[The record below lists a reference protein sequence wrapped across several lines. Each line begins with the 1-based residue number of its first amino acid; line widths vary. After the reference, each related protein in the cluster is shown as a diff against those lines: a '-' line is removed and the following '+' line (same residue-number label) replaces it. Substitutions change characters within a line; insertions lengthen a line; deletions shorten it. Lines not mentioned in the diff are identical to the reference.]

1 MSAETEFCGGLSEE
15 IKNKKKVNWQDE
27 NSELQNVFG

>member
-15 IKNKKKVNWQDE
+15 IKNKKPSFFSIAHLIVEGTKT
-27 NSELQNVFG
+27 